1 MSMTSAEIRQSF
13 LDFFASKGHII
24 IPSASLVPADDP
36 TLLFTNAGMNQ
47 FKNIFL
53 GLEKRGYTRAVDTQK
68 CLRVTGKHNDL
79 EDVGYDTYHH
89 TFFEMLGNWSFGD
102 YYKKEAIAWAWEL
115 LTELWG
121 LPKDRLWA
129 TVFKDEEGELE
140 TDEEAA
146 RYWAQVTDINPAHI
160 LYFGRKDNFWEMG
173 YTGPCGPC
181 SEIHL
186 DRGPE
191 ACDLQHDPHHVCA
204 VNSGCRRFF
213 ELWNLVFI
221 QYDKDENGTLH
232 ELPAKHVDTG
242 MGFERLVSV
251 LQLSLIHISEP
262 TRPY

>member
-1 MSMTSAEIRQSF
+1 MSMTSTEIRQSF
-13 LDFFASKGHII
+13 LDFFASKGHTIV
-24 IPSASLVPADDP
+24 PSASLVPGDDP

-53 GLEKRGYTRAVDTQK
+53 GLEKREYTRAVDTQK
-68 CLRVTGKHNDL
+68 CLRVSGKHNDL

-115 LTELWG
+115 LTEVWG

-146 RYWAQVTDINPAHI
+146 RCWAQETGIDPKHI

-173 YTGPCGPC
+173 DTGPCGPC

-186 DRGPE
+186 DRGQE
-191 ACDLQHDPHHVCA
+191 ACDRRDDPTHVCG

-213 ELWNLVFI
+213 
-221 QYDKDENGTLH
+221 
-232 ELPAKHVDTG
+232 
-242 MGFERLVSV
+242 
-251 LQLSLIHISEP
+251 
-262 TRPY
+262 